1 MQAMPVV
8 ATKPQPAR
16 GIAAQRQRPMPA
28 PASGDTMNKSVNQ
41 PANKPAGLLRR
52 LMAMLYDCFLLLS
65 VLLLATALA
74 LLVTRGTLDYHHP
87 LFRSY
92 LFLVCFMFYAWF
104 WTHGGQTLGMQAWRL
119 RVQRLDGRPITLWQ
133 ALLRFLAAIPSWAV
147 FGLGYL
153 WLLVDKSHMAVHDRI
168 SESVIVQLPK

>member
-1 MQAMPVV
+1 MF
-8 ATKPQPAR
+8 
-16 GIAAQRQRPMPA
+16 
-28 PASGDTMNKSVNQ
+28 
-41 PANKPAGLLRR
+41 
-52 LMAMLYDCFLLLS
+52 YDCFLLFS

-92 LFLVCFMFYAWF
+92 LFFVCFMFYAWF
-104 WTHGGQTLGMQAWRL
+104 WTHGGQTLGMRAWRL

-133 ALLRFLAAIPSWAV
+133 ALLRFLSAIPSWAV

-153 WLLVDKSHMAVHDRI
+153 WLLVDKKHMAVHDRI
-168 SESVIVQLPK
+168 SESVIVRLPK

>member
-1 MQAMPVV
+1 LWP
-8 ATKPQPAR
+8 PDLSLP
-16 GIAAQRQRPMPA
+16 
-28 PASGDTMNKSVNQ
+28 GDTMNKSANQ
-41 PANKPAGLLRR
+41 PANKPAGLFRR

-92 LFLVCFMFYAWF
+92 LFIVCFMFYTWF

-133 ALLRFLAAIPSWAV
+133 ALLRFLSAIPSWAV

-153 WLLVDKSHMAVHDRI
+153 WLLVDKNHMAVHDRI